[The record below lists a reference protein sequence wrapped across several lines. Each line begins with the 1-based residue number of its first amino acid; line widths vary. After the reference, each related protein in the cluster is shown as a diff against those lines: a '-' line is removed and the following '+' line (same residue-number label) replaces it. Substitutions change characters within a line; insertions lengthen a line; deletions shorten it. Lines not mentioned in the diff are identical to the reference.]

1 MYCFARDRHQCRGL
15 TIYSGLEGAI
25 IGIFQIVIY
34 AGVSPELVWIVIG
47 GILNFISGLPIYL
60 SFKKEFFMEYNSS
73 WGNEV
78 VFALSTNKAK
88 RKTATLNGR
97 VNAHLLI

>member
-1 MYCFARDRHQCRGL
+1 MLGTGTNVRGL
-15 TIYSGLEGAI
+15 TIYSGLAGAI

-60 SFKKEFFMEYNSS
+60 SFKKGIFYGVQLAPGGMKWF
-73 WGNEV
+73 
-78 VFALSTNKAK
+78 
-88 RKTATLNGR
+88 
-97 VNAHLLI
+97 

>member
-15 TIYSGLEGAI
+15 TIYSGLAGAI

-60 SFKKEFFMEYNSS
+60 SFKKGSNGGQGATS
-73 WGNEV
+73 GIKKQV
-78 VFALSTNKAK
+78 V
-88 RKTATLNGR
+88 
-97 VNAHLLI
+97 

>member
-15 TIYSGLEGAI
+15 TIYSGLAGAI

-60 SFKKEFFMEYNSS
+60 
-73 WGNEV
+73 
-78 VFALSTNKAK
+78 ALSTNKAK

>member
-15 TIYSGLEGAI
+15 TIYSGLAGAN

-34 AGVSPELVWIVIG
+34 AGVSPELEWKKFG

-60 SFKKEFFMEYNSS
+60 SFKKGIFY
-73 WGNEV
+73 GV
-78 VFALSTNKAK
+78 Q
-88 RKTATLNGR
+88 
-97 VNAHLLI
+97 

>member
-1 MYCFARDRHQCRGL
+1 MVWVRWSIDAVLELLNSGPRKRPHPP
-15 TIYSGLEGAI
+15 IYSGLAGAI

-60 SFKKEFFMEYNSS
+60 SFKKGIFY
-73 WGNEV
+73 GV
-78 VFALSTNKAK
+78 Q
-88 RKTATLNGR
+88 
-97 VNAHLLI
+97 

>member
-15 TIYSGLEGAI
+15 TIYSGLAGAI

-34 AGVSPELVWIVIG
+34 AGVSPELVWIEIG

-60 SFKKEFFMEYNSS
+60 SFKKGIFY
-73 WGNEV
+73 GV
-78 VFALSTNKAK
+78 Q
-88 RKTATLNGR
+88 
-97 VNAHLLI
+97 

>member
-15 TIYSGLEGAI
+15 TIYSGLAGAI

-60 SFKKEFFMEYNSS
+60 SFNRNFKWACQRPSVNLKSKIFMIQA
-73 WGNEV
+73 V
-78 VFALSTNKAK
+78 K
-88 RKTATLNGR
+88 
-97 VNAHLLI
+97 